1 MGNLENALCEAIRT
15 RKVISF
21 TYEGRTRIVEP
32 FTLGVHKDTGNLSLC
47 AYWIGGYSES
57 RRSPYW
63 RLYTLR
69 HMQNLQVTDQSAA
82 RHRLGYNPRDSRMSS
97 IIQAA

>member
-1 MGNLENALCEAIRT
+1 MLDIENALCEAIRT
-15 RKVISF
+15 RKAISF

-63 RLYTLR
+63 RLYTLKR
-69 HMQNLQVTDQSAA
+69 MYNLQITDKPAA
-82 RHRLGYNPRDSRMSS
+82 GHRLGYNPRDSRMSS